1 MKTAFSFPPLLDFC
15 AFSYILVFIL
25 PVYTC
30 SSGARSAGLVEAGS
44 GDVRCASQSE
54 VDVEGGKSGNDT
66 GKELDR
72 NSELSFGMSLYR
84 TPGNVV

>member
-1 MKTAFSFPPLLDFC
+1 MF
-15 AFSYILVFIL
+15 FSYILVFIL

-44 GDVRCASQSE
+44 GDVCCASQSE

-72 NSELSFGMSLYR
+72 NSELSFGMGSLMDH
-84 TPGNVV
+84 